1 MRIISGSARG
11 RKILSPQS
19 SVTRPT
25 LDRIKESIFNI
36 IQNQIYGSMVLDV
49 LQEQAVWDWRQLVEE
64 QSFLI

>member
-36 IQNQIYGSMVLDV
+36 IQNQVYGSRVLDV

>member
-36 IQNQIYGSMVLDV
+36 IQNQVYGSG
-49 LQEQAVWDWRQLVEE
+49 VWMFCRNRQFGIGG
-64 QSFLI
+64 S